1 MTLPVPIECEWLAG
15 HRSGLAHGFFTRR
28 GGVSKGIYDGL
39 NLGLGTRDS
48 RVNVMENRARV
59 ADALRAPNILLA
71 TPHQIHSDIVV
82 EVDEPWQPDDRPH
95 GDAVVTRRAG
105 VVLGVL
111 TADCGPVL
119 FADMTARVIAAA
131 HAGWKGAIGG
141 ILENTIAAMEKLG
154 ASRNRITATLG
165 PTISQANYEIGADVI
180 ERLRGV
186 EPAADQYFAPSANEG
201 RALFDLPGFIVDRLV
216 ATGVRAR
223 WTGECTYG
231 EEARFYSYR
240 RMTHRKEPD
249 YGRQISAIMLKG

>member
-15 HRSGLAHGFFTRR
+15 HRSGLAHGFFTRK
-28 GGVSKGIYDGL
+28 GGVSKGLYEGL
-39 NLGLGTRDS
+39 NIGLGTRDS
-48 RVNVMENRARV
+48 RVNVMENRARI

-71 TPHQIHSDIVV
+71 TPHQVHSDIVV

-131 HAGWKGAIGG
+131 HAGWKGAMGG
-141 ILENTIAAMEKLG
+141 ILENTIDAMERLG
-154 ASRNRITATLG
+154 AARNRITATVG
-165 PTISQANYEIGADVI
+165 PTISQANYEVGPEFVDNLKNAGSDT
-180 ERLRGV
+180 G
-186 EPAADQYFAPSANEG
+186 QYFAASPNGG
-201 RALFDLPGFIVDRLV
+201 RAKFDLPGYIVDRLI
-216 ATGVRAR
+216 AAGVRAR
-223 WTGECTYG
+223 WTGECTYA
-231 EEARFYSYR
+231 EETRFYSYR
-240 RMTHRKEPD
+240 RMTHRREPD

>member
-15 HRSGLAHGFFTRR
+15 HRGGLAHGFFTRR

-119 FADMTARVIAAA
+119 FADMTARVIGAA

-165 PTISQANYEIGADVI
+165 PTISQANYEIGEDVI

-186 EPAADQYFAPSANEG
+186 EPAADQYLAPSANEG
-201 RALFDLPGFIVDRLV
+201 RAMFDLPGFIVDRLV
-216 ATGVRAR
+216 AAGVRAR